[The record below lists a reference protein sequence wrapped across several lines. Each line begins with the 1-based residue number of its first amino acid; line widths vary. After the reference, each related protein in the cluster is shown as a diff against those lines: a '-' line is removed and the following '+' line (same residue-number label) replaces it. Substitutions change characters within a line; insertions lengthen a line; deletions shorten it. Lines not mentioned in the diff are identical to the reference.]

1 MNDKMKMELERYYS
15 LWKDC
20 NAMYEEW
27 SKEQGLSSNGVLVL
41 YSFYEGNEVCT
52 QKSIS
57 QKWCIPKQTVNTILK
72 DFLRKGYVEMFSQP
86 EDKRNK
92 LIRLTASGRRF
103 ASDIIGKLQ
112 KKEMYVM
119 EKMGL
124 EGIISMN
131 DKTEQFITLFR
142 EEGMEK
148 NESET

>member
-1 MNDKMKMELERYYS
+1 
-15 LWKDC
+15 
-20 NAMYEEW
+20 
-27 SKEQGLSSNGVLVL
+27 
-41 YSFYEGNEVCT
+41 
-52 QKSIS
+52 
-57 QKWCIPKQTVNTILK
+57 
-72 DFLRKGYVEMFSQP
+72 MFSQP

-92 LIRLTASGRRF
+92 LIRLTDSGRTF

-112 KKEMYVM
+112 KKEIYVI